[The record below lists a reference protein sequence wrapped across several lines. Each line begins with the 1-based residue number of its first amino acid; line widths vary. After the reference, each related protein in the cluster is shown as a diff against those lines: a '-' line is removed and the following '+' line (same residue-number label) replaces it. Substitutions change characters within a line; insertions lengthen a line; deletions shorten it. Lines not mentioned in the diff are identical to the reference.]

1 MGIHQERNKEMKYDG
16 MPVRA
21 VISMLINVCIVSYMI
36 TNYCCADIIRLYVSC
51 NIIHCNI
58 STPLYFVLCA
68 IVKRPIVDFRIFQ
81 FSKLG
86 WEQISIINNDWKQF
100 SINQITWNHLQINT
114 GTCKWNHK
122 SCLNIIYPSSYI
134 QALTSFNP
142 TPAGLLSYQL
152 L

>member
-86 WEQISIINNDWKQF
+86 WEQISIINNDQKQF
-100 SINQITWNHLQINT
+100 SINQIRWNHLQINT
-114 GTCKWNHK
+114 GTCKFVCCLPQKLPQYHLPLFNHI
-122 SCLNIIYPSSYI
+122 SRLLHILTLLL
-134 QALTSFNP
+134 QAF
-142 TPAGLLSYQL
+142 
-152 L
+152 